1 MPRDC
6 SPLFDQNT
14 EICVSPERRIE
25 FAPSGGDEEQGS
37 QNSVPLVRQA
47 RPVFSLAMPPVSF
60 GLLIALSLW
69 TSTLTQAPA
78 TPVISELLASNSDEL
93 KEEGEPHRIN
103 ATDWPI
109 DVLDSRSQSHLTQTS
124 WFPHP

>member
-47 RPVFSLAMPPVSF
+47 RPVFSLAMPPVSI

-69 TSTLTQAPA
+69 TSALAQGPA

-93 KEEGEPHRIN
+93 KEEGESRRIN

-109 DVLDSRSQSHLTQTS
+109 DVLDSRSQSHLIQTP

>member
-1 MPRDC
+1 M
-6 SPLFDQNT
+6 
-14 EICVSPERRIE
+14 SPEQRIE
-25 FAPSGGDEEQGS
+25 FAPSGGDEEGGPQTVCRLSGR
-37 QNSVPLVRQA
+37 LA
-47 RPVFSLAMPPVSF
+47 RCFRWPCPPVSF

-69 TSTLTQAPA
+69 TSALAQGPA

-93 KEEGEPHRIN
+93 KEEGEPHRIT

-109 DVLDSRSQSHLTQTS
+109 DVLDSRSQSHLIQTP

>member
-6 SPLFDQNT
+6 GPLFAQNT
-14 EICVSPERRIE
+14 GICVSPERRIE

-69 TSTLTQAPA
+69 TSALAQGPA
-78 TPVISELLASNSDEL
+78 TPVISELLASNSEEL
-93 KEEGEPHRIN
+93 KEEGENRQLN

-109 DVLDSRSQSHLTQTS
+109 DVFDSRSQSHLIQKL

>member
-14 EICVSPERRIE
+14 GICASPERRIE

-60 GLLIALSLW
+60 GLLIALTLW
-69 TSTLTQAPA
+69 TSALAQGPA

-93 KEEGEPHRIN
+93 KEEGEPRRIN

-109 DVLDSRSQSHLTQTS
+109 DVLDSRSQSHLIQTP

>member
-6 SPLFDQNT
+6 SPLFGQNT
-14 EICVSPERRIE
+14 GICVSPERRIE
-25 FAPSGGDEEQGS
+25 FADSGGDKEQGS

-69 TSTLTQAPA
+69 TSALAQGPA
-78 TPVISELLASNSDEL
+78 TPVISELLASNSEEL
-93 KEEGEPHRIN
+93 KEEGENRQLN

-109 DVLDSRSQSHLTQTS
+109 DVFDSRSQSHLTQTS